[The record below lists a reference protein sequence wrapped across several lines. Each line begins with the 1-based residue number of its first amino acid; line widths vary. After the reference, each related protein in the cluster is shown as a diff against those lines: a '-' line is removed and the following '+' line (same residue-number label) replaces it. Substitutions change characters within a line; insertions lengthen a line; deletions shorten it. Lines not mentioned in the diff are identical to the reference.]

1 MEVFMAN
8 CIGTSPATP
17 GDVWTNGKIG
27 VGHSSP
33 AYPIDS
39 LGRCFIRGSGGGG
52 GGFWA
57 SDSDNPSANIS
68 FIGRGNDTENHVG
81 FFSNNNWRMVIKDS
95 GNVGFGVPN
104 PQTSVHINA
113 VLRLEPQ
120 AIQPPGGKGDLYV
133 NSNGELNFHN
143 GVCWKK
149 VMTA

>member
-1 MEVFMAN
+1 MEVFMAI
-8 CIGTSPATP
+8 CIGTGQAAP

-27 VGHSSP
+27 AGHSSP

-57 SDSDNPSANIS
+57 SDSKSSGTIFS

-81 FFSNNNWRMVIKDS
+81 FYSNGNWRMVIKDS
-95 GNVGFGVPN
+95 GLSGFGTTN
-104 PQTSVHINA
+104 PQATVHINA

-120 AIQPPGGKGDLYV
+120 AVPPAGGKGDLYV
-133 NSNGELNFHN
+133 NSNGELNVHN
-143 GVCWKK
+143 GAGWKK